1 MKTISNT
8 DDVIDSR
15 DIIER
20 IEELTGDFQALVDD
34 IENAETEEDKE
45 AAFVA
50 LSDWLGDEDVTDEL
64 KALDFVDLDFD
75 AVSVWAEVDDA
86 HDLKVLL
93 ALADEADCS
102 PGWAYGGTLIH
113 EDYFTRYIEELI
125 HDCYEMPKEF
135 ESGAWP
141 WRHMTI
147 DYEAA
152 ADEAMQDYMKVNFD
166 DQTYYIRG

>member
-8 DDVIDSR
+8 DNVINSR

-75 AVSVWAEVDDA
+75 AVSVWAESDDA
-86 HDLKVLL
+86 HELKALL
-93 ALADEADCS
+93 ALADEAECS
-102 PGWAYGGTLIH
+102 PDWLYGETLIH
-113 EDYFTRYIEELI
+113 EDYFTDYIEELI
-125 HDCYEMPKEF
+125 NDCYELPKEF
-135 ESGAWP
+135 NSGDWP
-141 WRHMTI
+141 WCHMTI
-147 DYEAA
+147 DYAAA
-152 ADEAMQDYMKVNFD
+152 ADEAKQDYMEVNFD
-166 DQTYYIRG
+166 GATYYIRG